1 MATRKLKSESERHPG
16 AHMTTGKLKSESD
29 LLGHVYTLLRSDEP
43 GHKLGH
49 VLASSL
55 RFKGALLLGSVLHD
69 GLHLVVA
76 LLATLLEAT
85 TSRGTELSRLLGAA
99 CDWGVLLHL

>member
-55 RFKGALLLGSVLHD
+55 GLDLASLQGVVNHD
-69 GLHLVVA
+69 CLHLVVA
-76 LLATLLEAT
+76 LNRTLRTRSSFLI
-85 TSRGTELSRLLGAA
+85 S
-99 CDWGVLLHL
+99 

>member
-1 MATRKLKSESERHPG
+1 
-16 AHMTTGKLKSESD
+16 MTTGKLKSESD

-55 RFKGALLLGSVLHD
+55 GLDLASLQWVVYHD
-69 GLHLVVA
+69 CLHLVVA
-76 LLATLLEAT
+76 LNRTLRTRSSFLI
-85 TSRGTELSRLLGAA
+85 L
-99 CDWGVLLHL
+99 

>member
-43 GHKLGH
+43 GHELGH

-55 RFKGALLLGSVLHD
+55 GLDLASLQWVVNHD
-69 GLHLVVA
+69 CLHLVVA
-76 LLATLLEAT
+76 LNRTLRTRSSFLI
-85 TSRGTELSRLLGAA
+85 L
-99 CDWGVLLHL
+99 